1 MRVRSAP
8 RRTLL
13 LAAAVGLGLLSA
25 RDVDAGIGGGD
36 AAELIIGGAVAGG
49 LFAALGVGIGALVRN
64 QVGAIIGALGWIF
77 LVEPLLGIIPGA
89 SDTISRWFPSG
100 AAAATAGGIDVV
112 KMKPGAWLRMK
123 SIRDAEAAM

>member
-1 MRVRSAP
+1 MGCC
-8 RRTLL
+8 RRATSIP
-13 LAAAVGLGLLSA
+13 GSH
-25 RDVDAGIGGGD
+25 GGD

-100 AAAATAGGIDVV
+100 AAAATAGMSALDDPLGQL
-112 KMKPGAWLRMK
+112 PAALLLAAYALLFAAAGAALMRR
-123 SIRDAEAAM
+123 RDISV